1 MHDVKKLLSIV
12 YAGLVVS
19 ACASTSTS
27 SPSSD
32 SSCESASEKTTLTVL
47 AASSLVNVLTDQKD
61 ELLAVIPC
69 VSNIEFS
76 FGSSTALA
84 AQIANGA
91 PADLFISAS
100 ESAAESVRV
109 AGGLDALSQPF
120 TYNRGEIMVSTRSK
134 FYENFYN
141 IASMRESVN
150 PGIQVGVCVASAPCG
165 HIADEIFQKSE
176 AVLEVSGWTRILIT
190 DTEAS
195 SVEELVTKIKMGELD
210 AGIVYHSDCYVAS
223 EDESVRCI
231 EIANS
236 ANARTGYIAVR
247 LTKNNASD
255 AIYNYLVAPAFQKV
269 LNEKFGFYNYSYNL
283 N

>member
-1 MHDVKKLLSIV
+1 M
-12 YAGLVVS
+12 S
-19 ACASTSTS
+19 ACASSSAS

-32 SSCESASEKTTLTVL
+32 PSCENVSGKTTLTVL
-47 AASSLVNVLTDQKD
+47 AASSLVNVLMDQKD
-61 ELLAVIPC
+61 ELLAGIPC
-69 VSNIEFS
+69 ISNIEFS

-100 ESAAESVRV
+100 ESAAESARV
-109 AGGLDALSQPF
+109 AAGLDSLSQPF

-134 FYENFYN
+134 YYENFYN

-150 PGIQVGVCVASAPCG
+150 PGIQIGVCVASAPCG
-165 HIADEIFQKSE
+165 QIADEIFQKSE
-176 AVLEVSGWTRILIT
+176 AVLEVSGLTRKLIT

-195 SVEELVTKIKMGELD
+195 SVEDLVTKIKLGELD

-223 EDESVRCI
+223 EDESVKCI
-231 EIANS
+231 EIANA
-236 ANARTGYIAVR
+236 ANATTGYVAVR
-247 LTKNNASD
+247 LMKNYASD
-255 AIYNYLVAPAFQKV
+255 AIYNYLMTPAFQKV
-269 LNEKFGFYNYSYNL
+269 LNEKFGFYNYTYNL

>member
-1 MHDVKKLLSIV
+1 M
-12 YAGLVVS
+12 GLVVS
-19 ACASTSTS
+19 ACGSSSAS

-32 SSCESASEKTTLTVL
+32 SSCENASGKTTLTVL

-61 ELLAVIPC
+61 ELLARIPC
-69 VSNIEFS
+69 ISNIEFS

-109 AGGLDALSQPF
+109 AVGLDALSQPF

-141 IASMRESVN
+141 IASMRESEN
-150 PGIQVGVCVASAPCG
+150 PGIKIGVCVASAPCG

-176 AVLEVSGWTRILIT
+176 AVLEVSGLTRKLIT

-195 SVEELVTKIKMGELD
+195 SVEELVTKIKLGELD

-223 EDESVRCI
+223 EDESVKCI
-231 EIANS
+231 EIANA
-236 ANARTGYIAVR
+236 ANARTGYVAVR
-247 LTKNNASD
+247 LTKNYASG
-255 AIYNYLVAPAFQKV
+255 AMYNYLVAPAFQKV
-269 LNEKFGFYNYSYNL
+269 LNEKFGFYNYTYNL

>member
-1 MHDVKKLLSIV
+1 MKKLLSIIC
-12 YAGLVVS
+12 AALIVS
-19 ACASTSTS
+19 ACASSSAS
-27 SPSSD
+27 SPSTD
-32 SSCESASEKTTLTVL
+32 PSCENASGKTSLTVL

-61 ELLAVIPC
+61 EMLAEIPC
-69 VSNIEFS
+69 ISNIEFS

-109 AGGLDALSQPF
+109 AMGLKALSQPF

-134 FYENFYN
+134 FYENFHN
-141 IASMRESVN
+141 IADMRESAN
-150 PGIQVGVCVASAPCG
+150 PGIQIGVCVASAPCG
-165 HIADEIFQKSE
+165 KIADEIFQKSE
-176 AVLEVSGWTRILIT
+176 AVLEVGGLTRKLIT

-195 SVEELVTKIKMGELD
+195 SVEELVTKIKLGELD

-223 EDESVRCI
+223 EDESVECI
-231 EIANS
+231 EIANA
-236 ANARTGYIAVR
+236 ANAHTGYVGVR
-247 LTKNNASD
+247 LTKDYVSD
-255 AIYNYLVAPAFQKV
+255 AIYNFLMAPAFQKV
-269 LNEKFGFYNYSYNL
+269 LNEKFGFYNYGYNL